1 MCYLDAR
8 ELEHVDDKD
17 ALLNAFTEKY
27 HGNSATYP
35 VAFCANIEQ
44 SGLSEIQESALRFL
58 EQGPAQR
65 FLYSSICSRL
75 VGPSDTHADLSNLV
89 EACHLARGIEFFRRP
104 VKRVDA
110 AERCASSSTVG
121 DLLGLD
127 VDSVDTQEEKVSTL
141 APPCSISSHT
151 KGSDSNA
158 AAIDALVFHGWA
170 GSHTKS

>member
-1 MCYLDAR
+1 M
-8 ELEHVDDKD
+8 DDKD
-17 ALLNAFTEKY
+17 ALLDAFTEKY

-65 FLYSSICSRL
+65 FCTHLFAHAL
-75 VGPSDTHADLSNLV
+75 SDRRTHADLSNLV

-127 VDSVDTQEEKVSTL
+127 VDSVDTQEEKVSEPGTTL
-141 APPCSISSHT
+141 
-151 KGSDSNA
+151 
-158 AAIDALVFHGWA
+158 FY
-170 GSHTKS
+170 